1 MLTCCPACQ
10 TCFRIT
16 DAQLA
21 VAQGKVRCGKCKTV
35 FNGRQHMQTST
46 SRKETPAPAEPAK
59 TPSPP
64 PASKQQTAASKKPDI
79 DNLDLF
85 AAGETAETD
94 SDLEPTLDNIEAP
107 QLPEEKSVTESDD
120 AASRYKFDDFT
131 DEVEEQQDLDE
142 ILAEMNQ
149 QLSEG
154 IDTPAPEPPEPLDLP
169 QTASTTPST
178 ESERENDELGA
189 AIDHLLDEIQS
200 ETHSDE
206 LDLEAADQTAAEAGF
221 EAMAEPV
228 GEQTEQSAN
237 EPDSDAVPQTAD
249 DTAAPAVAK
258 KDRVPLRLRDSLN
271 VAPPQR
277 RSWQATLGA
286 VLLILLLLGALAF
299 QLVLFRPIDVVQ
311 LLPRSQPYIKTFC
324 QQLPCQ
330 FHYRQDLE
338 QLQLLSRDVR
348 ADPKHKHALLI
359 TATIVN
365 KADFKQPYPGL
376 RVSLFDLSG
385 NVVARRRFTPEEY
398 LGDLAS
404 PFLLMTPRTPVQITL
419 EVKDPGNDAIN
430 FAFDFE

>member
-1 MLTCCPACQ
+1 MLTCCPACR

-46 SRKETPAPAEPAK
+46 SGKQ
-59 TPSPP
+59 SPP
-64 PASKQQTAASKKPDI
+64 AAKPTTTTPPPPPPKQQPAADKKPDL

-85 AAGETAETD
+85 PAGETAETD

-107 QLPEEKSVTESDD
+107 QLPEEESVVESDG

-131 DEVEEQQDLDE
+131 DEVEEQQDLDD

-149 QLSEG
+149 QLSQG

-169 QTASTTPST
+169 QSASTTPAT
-178 ESERENDELGA
+178 ESKRESDELGA
-189 AIDHLLDEIQS
+189 AIDHLLDEIQTEAQPDELNIDEEFQSPDELEMPS
-200 ETHSDE
+200 ESDSEDTERPGEAPYSDE
-206 LDLEAADQTAAEAGF
+206 AQQAT
-221 EAMAEPV
+221 
-228 GEQTEQSAN
+228 
-237 EPDSDAVPQTAD
+237 D
-249 DTAAPAVAK
+249 DTAAPADEK
-258 KDRVPLRLRDSLN
+258 KERVPLRLRDSLN
-271 VAPPQR
+271 VAPPQP

-286 VLLILLLLGALAF
+286 VVLILLLLGALAF

-330 FHYRQDLE
+330 FHHRQDLD

-348 ADPKHKHALLI
+348 ADPKHKNALLI
-359 TATIVN
+359 TATMVN

-398 LGDLAS
+398 MGELAS

>member
-1 MLTCCPACQ
+1 MLTCCPACR

-35 FNGRQHMQTST
+35 FNGRQHMQTSG
-46 SRKETPAPAEPAK
+46 SRKQTPPAK
-59 TPSPP
+59 SATTPPSPP
-64 PASKQQTAASKKPDI
+64 STPKQQPATTKQPDL

-85 AAGETAETD
+85 PAGETPDTD

-107 QLPEEKSVTESDD
+107 QLPEEKSVEESDEPK
-120 AASRYKFDDFT
+120 SRYTFNDFT

-169 QTASTTPST
+169 QSASTTPAT
-178 ESERENDELGA
+178 ESSRESDELGA

-200 ETHSDE
+200 DTEAEE
-206 LDLEAADQTAAEAGF
+206 LDIEKEFQTPDVLETTSEADIEDTERPGEEPDIGEAPQPTDEAA
-221 EAMAEPV
+221 
-228 GEQTEQSAN
+228 
-237 EPDSDAVPQTAD
+237 
-249 DTAAPAVAK
+249 AK
-258 KDRVPLRLRDSLN
+258 TVTKKERVPFRLRDSLN
-271 VAPPQR
+271 VAPPQS
-277 RSWQATLGA
+277 RSWQATLGL
-286 VLLILLLLGALAF
+286 VSLMLLLLGALAF

-311 LLPRSQPYIKTFC
+311 LLPRSQPYIKAFC

-330 FHYRQDLE
+330 FHYRQDLD

-348 ADPKHKHALLI
+348 ADPKHKNALLI

-398 LGDLAS
+398 MGELAS